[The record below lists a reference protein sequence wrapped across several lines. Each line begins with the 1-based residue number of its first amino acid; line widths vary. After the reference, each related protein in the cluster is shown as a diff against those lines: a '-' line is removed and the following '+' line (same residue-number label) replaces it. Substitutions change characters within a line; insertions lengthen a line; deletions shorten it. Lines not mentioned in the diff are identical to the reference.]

1 MESEAVRMSAAA
13 AAMTILFAL
22 HTGTFGQEAQPDT
35 VLKALNP
42 LAGIKPGDFSAFVDR
57 PLFSPSRRKPVVE
70 PLPADNEVAV
80 ETPEAPALDLKLL
93 GVTSSP
99 TESIALV
106 SEGDSAQSLRQGDT
120 IGGWTVESV
129 EPAAVVLVRNEERLA
144 LRLFARDGD
153 AEGVAE
159 GDSLRAEP
167 DTTSGVTV
175 DTGETELSEDR
186 PVRII
191 PSK

>member
-1 MESEAVRMSAAA
+1 MRVTAVVIAVAILLGPPAA
-13 AAMTILFAL
+13 TI
-22 HTGTFGQEAQPDT
+22 GQEAQADAALR
-35 VLKALNP
+35 VLNP
-42 LAGIKPGDFSAFVDR
+42 LSGIEPGEYSAFADR

-70 PLPADNEVAV
+70 PPVVDDEAAV
-80 ETPEAPALDLKLL
+80 EQPEAPALELKLL

-106 SEGDSAQSLRQGDT
+106 SEGEDSTQSLRHGDT
-120 IGGWTVESV
+120 IGGWTVERV
-129 EPAAVVLVRNEERLA
+129 EAAAVFLVRDEERLV
-144 LRLFARDGD
+144 LKLFAKDSD
-153 AEGVAE
+153 SEGVAE
-159 GDSLRAEP
+159 GESLDAGP

-175 DTGETELSEDR
+175 NTGETELSEDR